1 MDTFVYKLGDALYI
15 NLTNQCTNACDFC
28 IRKGRQGMGEYH
40 LWLKKEPTAQ
50 QVIDQIGDPKAYSE
64 IVFCGYG
71 EPTIKID
78 QLVQIAKK
86 IKADGGKVR
95 INTNGH
101 ANIYHGRDVVPELVG
116 LVDVMSISL
125 NAPDAEEYQR
135 ICRSRYGLE
144 SFNAMLDF
152 ARKCLGNIPE
162 VVLSVVDVLSP
173 ADIEKCR
180 KIAEEVGAKL
190 RVRQKE

>member
-1 MDTFVYKLGDALYI
+1 M
-15 NLTNQCTNACDFC
+15 
-28 IRKGRQGMGEYH
+28 
-40 LWLKKEPTAQ
+40 
-50 QVIDQIGDPKAYSE
+50 
-64 IVFCGYG
+64 
-71 EPTIKID
+71 
-78 QLVQIAKK
+78 
-86 IKADGGKVR
+86 
-95 INTNGH
+95 
-101 ANIYHGRDVVPELVG
+101 PELVG